1 MRGDI
6 QFKTSLRDTEKK
18 PIHQAT
24 AINAEVF
31 VNYKNMF
38 RNVQTNLFQVS
49 INEFSYLWPFQAIQ
63 SEKKILSN
71 LNKTT
76 QIVLN

>member
-49 INEFSYLWPFQAIQ
+49 INSLTFGHFKLFKVKKQFFQ
-63 SEKKILSN
+63 N
-71 LNKTT
+71 
-76 QIVLN
+76 